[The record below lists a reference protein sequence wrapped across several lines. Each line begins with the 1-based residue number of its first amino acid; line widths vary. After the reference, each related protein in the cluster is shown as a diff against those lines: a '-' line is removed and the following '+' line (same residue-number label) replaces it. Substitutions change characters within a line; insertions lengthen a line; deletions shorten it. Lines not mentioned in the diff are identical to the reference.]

1 MARFGA
7 LPLLCVLPNQR
18 SIISGDIIPWKPGFF
33 NVSSNIGQQPKCIK
47 NLFTAC
53 SFIVPRKALL
63 LAFSLVLLY
72 NKSCERNPRS
82 KLPGISPQ
90 RQQMQPGFLA
100 LDVCLWDNNS
110 KGACPG
116 RLKGAL
122 NYEIIC

>member
-1 MARFGA
+1 MIQLGILTRFGGS
-7 LPLLCVLPNQR
+7 LNRL

-100 LDVCLWDNNS
+100 LDVCLRDNNS